1 MGTERFEIFYKT
13 LNADSESPSKS
24 TFYRNVCR
32 FYPMAYPVVSDK
44 IDDPCIDLQI
54 PTFIYTLIRIGRL
67 PRHYDER
74 LKRTYIELDDLTG
87 ICVKYISDRDEK
99 IRESVKNGM
108 LKTINNKLD
117 HIINNQC
124 VEQSERCALE
134 CEENTNEISEDDA
147 RDITERSEEIDEI
160 QLFVGIIIG
169 YVRLHNRLTPN
180 YSSSEYIGAD
190 DIRLYITENKI

>member
-1 MGTERFEIFYKT
+1 MGTERFEVFYKSS
-13 LNADSESPSKS
+13 NVGSESPSKY
-24 TFYRNVCR
+24 TFYRSVCR
-32 FYPMAYPVVSDK
+32 VYPVVSDK
-44 IDDPCIDLQI
+44 IDNLVIDLQI
-54 PTFIYTLIRIGRL
+54 PTFIYTLIRIGKL
-67 PRHYDER
+67 QKHYDER

-87 ICVKYISDRDEK
+87 ICVKYIADRDEK

-124 VEQSERCALE
+124 VEQSERRALE
-134 CEENTNEISEDDA
+134 CEENTIEISENDA

-160 QLFVGIIIG
+160 QLFVGMIIG
-169 YVRLHNRLTPN
+169 YVRLHNILNHTQ
-180 YSSSEYIGAD
+180 SSSEYIGAD

>member
-1 MGTERFEIFYKT
+1 MGQERFEVFYKSSSVG
-13 LNADSESPSKS
+13 SESS
-24 TFYRNVCR
+24 FYRSVCR
-32 FYPMAYPVVSDK
+32 VYPVVSDK
-44 IDDPCIDLQI
+44 IDNFVIDLKI

-67 PRHYDER
+67 PKHYDER

-87 ICVKYISDRDEK
+87 ICVKYIADRDEK

-108 LKTINNKLD
+108 LNTINNKLD

-124 VEQSERCALE
+124 VEQSERSALE
-134 CEENTNEISEDDA
+134 CEDNTNEISENDA

-169 YVRLHNRLTPN
+169 YVRLHNILNN
-180 YSSSEYIGAD
+180 YQSSEYIGAD